1 MHRTSDVGV
10 DTFFDATVDITHPKY
25 ADEAIKRCSAIFKR
39 FDVNGDGVISYDE
52 LASLFQ
58 AVDPDHWNADS
69 VRRLMKAIDTG
80 KDGFIRYEELLE
92 WIMGSDTRWDE
103 ARQSVLL
110 KGKHCFSP
118 GDVVFVNRQVH
129 SKKDTV
135 DVEIDLSSG
144 GKAGV
149 ILDSPD
155 SKSLLIKQIKPGG
168 LLAQW
173 NEENT
178 NHLISVGDRII
189 EISATIY
196 SDRFEK
202 KSSGKTHV
210 EEYNAKEDPHEMV
223 VLLKKKAVVKLTVQP
238 CETAYAFAVKLADN
252 YDTLSTLH
260 EGHRSIVKRVKHRKT
275 DQCYAVKSLLK
286 QKMSTT
292 LFLTEHES
300 MRELDHPNVVNL
312 HEVYEDFQAIHLVLQ
327 LCEGGEVLEAV
338 LENDKFNE
346 RQAARVMQQ
355 VLAAVRFLHSHSICH
370 RDVKAENV
378 LLETECAIDR
388 ANVKLIDFGVARK
401 FLKEPQKFHTMVGS
415 SEYMSYEMLAMEGY
429 THLCD
434 LWSCGIIMYLLLSG
448 YPPFM
453 GETDG
458 ETRRLIRT
466 REVDFRENDWRFV
479 SDEGKELIK
488 KLLSVERTR
497 PSADEAFRHEWIK
510 DMAPKAS
517 DRKLEGTYQNLKG
530 FSGHGKVKKLAHYA
544 LARRLTM
551 EDLTDMRNE
560 FEIIDRN
567 KDGTVTFHEFK
578 AMLDKRDEKSAE
590 EMRRVFEAVD
600 LDGNKRIEY
609 TEFLA
614 AALDK
619 RQSAEEHSCW
629 MAFNVFD
636 HDGSGMI
643 SKKELKDILENEEKC
658 LEMTSTFGTTIDSQS
673 IARCLAECDA
683 DEDGQIDFQEF
694 LDVMRGGQP
703 YVPESPQPRRVNI
716 NRFT

>member
-1 MHRTSDVGV
+1 MGCSNSNPSNPNASNDGSAKLSPPTSPQLGPSSWSPTKSSSNASSPFQARGIASSPGSLHAVYDVEEAKLGEGRFGMV
-10 DTFFDATVDITHPKY
+10 TRGKHKDKQTYV
-25 ADEAIKRCSAIFKR
+25 AIKAIPTKTAG
-39 FDVNGDGVISYDE
+39 DVDAISGEMDIMNKVNHMAIVKLYESFQDSFSVFLVMELCNGG
-52 LASLFQ
+52 
-58 AVDPDHWNADS
+58 
-69 VRRLMKAIDTG
+69 T
-80 KDGFIRYEELLE
+80 LLE
-92 WIMGSDTRWDE
+92 RVLEVGRFSE
-103 ARQSVLL
+103 FHAAKVLL
-110 KGKHCFSP
+110 
-118 GDVVFVNRQVH
+118 Q
-129 SKKDTV
+129 
-135 DVEIDLSSG
+135 
-144 GKAGV
+144 
-149 ILDSPD
+149 ILPA
-155 SKSLLIKQIKPGG
+155 LQ
-168 LLAQW
+168 
-173 NEENT
+173 
-178 NHLISVGDRII
+178 H
-189 EISATIY
+189 
-196 SDRFEK
+196 
-202 KSSGKTHV
+202 
-210 EEYNAKEDPHEMV
+210 
-223 VLLKKKAVVKLTVQP
+223 
-238 CETAYAFAVKLADN
+238 
-252 YDTLSTLH
+252 LH
-260 EGHRSIVKRVKHRKT
+260 ENR
-275 DQCYAVKSLLK
+275 
-286 QKMSTT
+286 
-292 LFLTEHES
+292 
-300 MRELDHPNVVNL
+300 
-312 HEVYEDFQAIHLVLQ
+312 
-327 LCEGGEVLEAV
+327 
-338 LENDKFNE
+338 
-346 RQAARVMQQ
+346 
-355 VLAAVRFLHSHSICH
+355 ICH
-370 RDVKAENV
+370 RDIKPENFMFV
-378 LLETECAIDR
+378 DWDPIDQGFL
-388 ANVKLIDFGVARK
+388 KMIDFGSATFVRHGEY
-401 FLKEPQKFHTMVGS
+401 LSTMVGTPTYVAP
-415 SEYMSYEMLAMEGY
+415 EVLQGKYNE
-429 THLCD
+429 TCD
-434 LWSCGIIMYLLLSG
+434 LWSTGVILFVLLSG
-448 YPPFM
+448 IPPFK
-453 GETDG
+453 GTD
-458 ETRRLIRT
+458 EEVLQQARLGNISLNT
-466 REVDFRENDWRFV
+466 PQWSNISEDAKDMVRELCQMRF
-479 SDEGKELIK
+479 SD
-488 KLLSVERTR
+488 R